1 MCGPYM
7 GAVLYISQVYH
18 TPAGVAIAAKM
29 RYNIIYAAALCRFQ
43 RQHRIIPSTDAA
55 SEKYKLLSKKR
66 R

>member
-29 RYNIIYAAALCRFQ
+29 RYNIIYVAALCRKANHKGENQIHAF
-43 RQHRIIPSTDAA
+43 H
-55 SEKYKLLSKKR
+55 
-66 R
+66 